1 MTDTMTHT
9 APLITQLRALLAL
22 TRTEEQIARIR
33 VAQARTDAVRRELA
47 QNAEHAA
54 ERSTAIAG
62 QLCELS
68 GVADVV
74 TPALGRLGALVKGAL
89 EQAEPIDE
97 ALLQDLQ
104 LEHQLLD
111 RATYLKVLADTAGQP
126 EVKALAERL
135 VTAHSATVEWLTVVL
150 AEQALGGPAAL
161 VATPFQRVAG
171 GASKLANLP
180 VRFAADTV
188 NRAVDTVQHAGDQAG
203 GTVNGV
209 VGGAV
214 QKAGALAGAVRET
227 LAVGRL
233 ASLRRAERIAEREGD
248 TAVAEAVAAT
258 RRELGDLTADELPIK
273 GYDSMSTA
281 QIASAVKQLDDPQQ
295 INTIIRYEE
304 AHKARSSVVSA
315 VQTRLAA
322 LAKEAVGV
330 PE

>member
-1 MTDTMTHT
+1 MTDTT
-9 APLITQLRALLAL
+9 PLITQLRALLAL
-22 TRTEEQIARIR
+22 THTEEQIARIR
-33 VAQARTDAVRRELA
+33 VAQARTDAVRRELE
-47 QNAEHAA
+47 QNAQHAA
-54 ERSTAIAG
+54 ERSAAIAD
-62 QLCELS
+62 QLRELG
-68 GVADVV
+68 GVTDVV
-74 TPALGRLGALVKGAL
+74 TPVLGRLGALVKGTL

-111 RATYLKVLADTAGQP
+111 RATYLKVLADTAGQS

-171 GASKLANLP
+171 GATKLANLP
-180 VRFAADTV
+180 VRFAANTV
-188 NRAVDTVQHAGDQAG
+188 NRAVDTAQHAGEQ
-203 GTVNGV
+203 
-209 VGGAV
+209 
-214 QKAGALAGAVRET
+214 AGALTGAVRET

-248 TAVAEAVAAT
+248 SAAAEAVAAT
-258 RRELGDLTADELPIK
+258 RRELGDLTADELPIT

-281 QIASAVKQLDDPQQ
+281 QIATAVEQLDDPQQ
-295 INTIIRYEE
+295 INAVIRYEE

-330 PE
+330 PD